1 MSNLIK
7 PRTLRGFRDFL
18 PEAMIPR
25 ERLIETA
32 KQVYRSYGFVPI
44 DTPALEYSEI
54 LCGKGSE
61 ETDRQMFRFDHGKHD
76 VAMRFDLTVPLA
88 RFVAQNAN
96 ELGLPFKRYH
106 VAPVWRGER
115 PQAGRYREFIQCDF
129 DTIGTRSIAS
139 DIETGLVIYDLM
151 RAIGFEKFSIRVN
164 NRKVLNGLLEKFGLA
179 EESVGVLRSLDK
191 LPKIGREKVAEEMRE
206 VTSASEPQ
214 VKEILQLAEVRGS
227 NAEVLAQLEPLAAGN
242 ELAEEGL
249 SQLRAVIDAAASVG
263 ITDTNLQVDVSI
275 ARGLDYYTGTIYET
289 FLDDLP
295 SIGSVCSGG
304 RYDNLAQLYTK
315 QELPGIGASLGLD
328 RLLAAMQ
335 TLEML
340 PATRTTADVM
350 IVQFAKDHLQ
360 SYLGM
365 AHQLRAGGI
374 KTEVFPDAKKLNQ
387 QFKYADRRGFDA
399 VLIAGDDELA
409 ANKVQVKWLADG
421 SQTELSTEED
431 CTEIVAFLKAR
442 LAETASSGGKG
453 WARKSFKVFGF
464 PK

>member
-1 MSNLIK
+1 MTKLIT
-7 PRTLRGFRDFL
+7 PRTLKGFRDFL
-18 PEAMIPR
+18 PELMIPR
-25 ERLIETA
+25 EGLIETA
-32 KQVYRSYGFVPI
+32 KTVYRSYGFVPI
-44 DTPALEYSEI
+44 DTPALEYAEI

-61 ETDRQMFRFDHGKHD
+61 ETDRQMFRFNHGKRD

-96 ELGLPFKRYH
+96 ELGMPFKRYH
-106 VAPVWRGER
+106 IAPVWRGEN

-139 DIETGLVIYDLM
+139 DIETGLVIHDLM
-151 RAIGFEKFSIRVN
+151 RAIGFEKFSIGVN
-164 NRKVLNGLLEKFGLA
+164 NRKILNGILEKSGLA
-179 EESVGVLRSLDK
+179 ESSVLVLRALDK
-191 LPKIGREKVAEEMRE
+191 LPKIGREAVATEMQATAEASQQQVDEILRLAE
-206 VTSASEPQ
+206 VSGSN
-214 VKEILQLAEVRGS
+214 VEILQ
-227 NAEVLAQLEPLAAGN
+227 QLEPLCAKN

-249 SQLRAVIDAAASVG
+249 QQLRSVVTAATAEGIDDAHLR
-263 ITDTNLQVDVSI
+263 IDVSI

-295 SIGSVCSGG
+295 KIGSVCSGG

-340 PATRTTADVM
+340 PQTRTTADVM
-350 IVQFAKDHLQ
+350 IVQFGQEHLQ
-360 SYLGM
+360 RYLSM
-365 AHQLRAGGI
+365 AGQLRRGGI

-399 VLIAGDDELA
+399 VLIAGEDEF
-409 ANKVQVKWLADG
+409 ANDEVQIKWLADG
-421 SQTELSTEED
+421 AQTQLSTQDD
-431 CTEIVAFLKAR
+431 CAEVIAWLQQR
-442 LAETASSGGKG
+442 LG
-453 WARKSFKVFGF
+453 
-464 PK
+464 